1 MSAPHEESR
10 LWDLAWERAVR
21 GLNAEQEAEF
31 AALRTELTEN
41 ELAELDLTVAATD
54 IAVSSRHAVH
64 LPPSV
69 RTSIE
74 SRAIEHFRSGGILA
88 APATVYAEPKATVSI
103 AHSRVGNRLIDLLG
117 KLAVAASILIAAVL
131 LFRSG
136 PRTMSPNQLRD
147 EVMADAQAIRATWSS
162 GGHASGAQAAGEVIW
177 SNRLQRG
184 VMVFRGLS
192 PNDPTAKQYQLW
204 IFDKNQD
211 DRYPIDG
218 GVFDVPAGAA
228 EVIVP
233 IDAKLRVRQPTMFAV
248 TLEKPGGVVVSSRA
262 ELPLLAK
269 VEPQSI

>member
-1 MSAPHEESR
+1 MSTPHEESR

-31 AALRTELTEN
+31 AALRIELTED

-69 RTSIE
+69 QSSIE
-74 SRAIEHFRSGGILA
+74 SRAIEHFRSRGIVATPSAVSTERDA
-88 APATVYAEPKATVSI
+88 AVSI
-103 AHSRVGNRLIDLLG
+103 TGSRVGNRLIDLLG

-131 LFRSG
+131 LFRSSS
-136 PRTMSPNQLRD
+136 TKMSPTQLRD
-147 EVMADAQAIRATWSS
+147 KVMADAEAIRATWSS

-177 SNRLQRG
+177 SNRLQQG
-184 VMVFRGLS
+184 VMVFRGLR
-192 PNDPTAKQYQLW
+192 PNDPTSKQYQLW
-204 IFDKNQD
+204 IFDTNQD

-269 VEPQSI
+269 VEPRSI